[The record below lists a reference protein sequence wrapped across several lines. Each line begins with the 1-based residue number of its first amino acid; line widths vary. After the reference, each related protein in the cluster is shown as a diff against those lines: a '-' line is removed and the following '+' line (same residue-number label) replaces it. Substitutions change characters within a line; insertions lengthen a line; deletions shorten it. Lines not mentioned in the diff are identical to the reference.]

1 MNMEKKKQQSWDNPR
16 CEILKAMHKAR
27 PMSMTRCLTCKG
39 GRLLCG
45 RPSCPLLQKISIQNP
60 IETRL
65 KESMFGPSP
74 SIFVGWKGYPNV
86 LIGPMTAVEE
96 ENAAMLDD
104 PSRWYGLDFDE
115 IIRMRSSLV
124 RSKTQHGIKER
135 TTLLEKSQELAMS
148 VKPTDT
154 EVVFKSRP
162 KYGMSFSPIS
172 QPMGP
177 SGVLKS
183 FEIAENPSIPKKV
196 DYVVSDELKAND
208 AIYRLYQSDYD
219 VYYLSRIL
227 SSGVLGIEENRKLVP
242 TRWGITAVDDII
254 ANLLREVVKE
264 RPLIS
269 EFRVYSN
276 TYLEN
281 HFEILLMP
289 RNWEFEQ
296 FEAWAPDTLWTM
308 AYSKPAINLEKER
321 YRGRSRYAIKEGGGY
336 YAARLAV
343 LEALDRMKRQAGVV
357 IFREIHEGYIMP
369 VGVWE
374 VRENVRNAFRNPPAK
389 FDTMEGAL
397 AHVGSKLKIPLSE
410 YRKRSGIISQKRLE
424 DFN

>member
-1 MNMEKKKQQSWDNPR
+1 M
-16 CEILKAMHKAR
+16 
-27 PMSMTRCLTCKG
+27 
-39 GRLLCG
+39 CG
-45 RPSCPLLQKISIQNP
+45 RPSCPLLQKINIQHP
-60 IETRL
+60 IESRL

-86 LIGPMTAVEE
+86 FIGPMTSVEE
-96 ENAAMLDD
+96 ENAALLDD
-104 PSRWYGLDFDE
+104 PSRWYGFDFNE

-124 RSKTQHGIKER
+124 RSKTRHGIRER
-135 TTLLEKSQELAMS
+135 TALLEKSQELAMS

-154 EVVFKSRP
+154 EVEFKVRP
-162 KYGMSFSPIS
+162 KYNLSFSPIS
-172 QPMGP
+172 QPIGP
-177 SGVLKS
+177 SGVLKD

-196 DYVVSDELKAND
+196 DYVVSDELKAGD
-208 AIYRLYQSDYD
+208 AIYKLYRSDYD

-227 SSGVLGIEENRKLVP
+227 SSGVLGMQENRKLVP
-242 TRWGITAVDDII
+242 TRWSITAVDDIL
-254 ANLLREVVKE
+254 ANLLREGVKE
-264 RPLIS
+264 YPLIN
-269 EFRVYSN
+269 EFQVYSN

-308 AYSKPAINLEKER
+308 AYSKPAINLEKES
-321 YRGRSRYAIKEGGGY
+321 YRGRSKYAIKEGGGY

-343 LEALDRMKRQAGVV
+343 LEALERMKRQACVV

-374 VRENVRNAFRNPPAK
+374 VRENVRNAFRNPPEK
-389 FDTMEGAL
+389 FDTMEEAL
-397 AHVGSKLKIPLSE
+397 AYIGARLKIPISE
-410 YRKRSGIISQKRLE
+410 YRKRSGIIAQKRLE
-424 DFN
+424 DFIS